1 GSDNNDGL
9 APTVGGGHGP
19 WASPIKADTSAVAGT
34 SGPCTAAS
42 GWFTETAS
50 ICIHILD
57 GSTGWYAAA
66 QNRSYSKGGTSE
78 STRVVYVA
86 DNQYGPKWVFTS
98 GTNTDFFPGSPY
110 ITFAG
115 LDVSSGTGAGNFD
128 GTGGSGYNKNAYM
141 FESNAAHIHF
151 IGNKIHDIAQ
161 GQCTG
166 H

>member
-1 GSDNNDGL
+1 HDLLFKGKMSLKRLGSIVILQVLLLLSFMAFRPPAIPAAGPNVYYISPIGSDNNDGL

-66 QNRSYSKGGTSE
+66 QNRSYSK
-78 STRVVYVA
+78 
-86 DNQYGPKWVFTS
+86 
-98 GTNTDFFPGSPY
+98 
-110 ITFAG
+110 
-115 LDVSSGTGAGNFD
+115 
-128 GTGGSGYNKNAYM
+128 
-141 FESNAAHIHF
+141 
-151 IGNKIHDIAQ
+151 
-161 GQCTG
+161 
-166 H
+166 